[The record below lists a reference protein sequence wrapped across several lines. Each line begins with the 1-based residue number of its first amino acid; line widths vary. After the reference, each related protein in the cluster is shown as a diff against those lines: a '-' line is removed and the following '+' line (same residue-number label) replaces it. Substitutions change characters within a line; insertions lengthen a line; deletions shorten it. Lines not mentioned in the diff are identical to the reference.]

1 MVVPDLAQDR
11 VAALGVQTGGGLVQ
25 HQHAGVHGHDARNRN
40 AALLPAR
47 KLKRAFFQQLIG
59 QADERGGL
67 PDAALDLGLVQAH
80 VARAVGDVAGAGL
93 LKQLVLGVLH
103 DKADEKAEAAQV
115 CTLLPQVPAV
125 HKDAARRR
133 AVQAVEMAD
142 KRGFSAARR
151 ADDADKVALL
161 NGEGHVIQRLRR
173 VGHTLVIDV
182 AQVFYTNDFGH
193 SCSFPAGYSPV
204 AVPFRHTWEFFVRV
218 ASPKGEAVG
227 GSARRLMRGG
237 FAAISHKRDTSAS
250 SPLIRP
256 RAGPRPPSPLGE
268 GGLYFS
274 SLYNSSAQASG
285 VMTFSGIGIPAL
297 TSSSRSSAACGTSR

>member
-1 MVVPDLAQDR
+1 
-11 VAALGVQTGGGLVQ
+11 
-25 HQHAGVHGHDARNRN
+25 
-40 AALLPAR
+40 
-47 KLKRAFFQQLIG
+47 
-59 QADERGGL
+59 
-67 PDAALDLGLVQAH
+67 
-80 VARAVGDVAGAGL
+80 
-93 LKQLVLGVLH
+93 
-103 DKADEKAEAAQV
+103 
-115 CTLLPQVPAV
+115 
-125 HKDAARRR
+125 
-133 AVQAVEMAD
+133 MAD

-151 ADDADKVALL
+151 ADDTDKVALL
-161 NGEGHVIQRLRR
+161 DGEGHVIQRLRR

-182 AQVFYTNDFGH
+182 AQVFNTNDFGH

-204 AVPFRHTWEFFVRV
+204 AVPFRHTWEFFIRV
-218 ASPKGEAVG
+218 ASPLGEAVG

-256 RAGPRPPSPLGE
+256 RAGPRPPSPKGE
-268 GGLYFS
+268 GFLYFS

>member
-1 MVVPDLAQDR
+1 M
-11 VAALGVQTGGGLVQ
+11 T
-25 HQHAGVHGHDARNRN
+25 
-40 AALLPAR
+40 PAIATR
-47 KLKRAFFQQLIG
+47 RFCPQLKRAFFQQLIG

-115 CTLLPQVPAV
+115 CALLPQVPAV

-151 ADDADKVALL
+151 ADDTDKVALL
-161 NGEGHVIQRLRR
+161 DGEGDVIQRLRC

-182 AQVFYTNDFGH
+182 AQVFNTNDFGH

-204 AVPFRHTWEFFVRV
+204 AVPFRHTWEFFVRG
-218 ASPKGEAVG
+218 ASPKGKAVG
-227 GSARRLMRGG
+227 RSARRLMRGG
-237 FAAISHKRDTSAS
+237 ERRFPINGIPRQAHPHPASGGASATF
-250 SPLIRP
+250 
-256 RAGPRPPSPLGE
+256 PLG
-268 GGLYFS
+268 GRLPLFQQ
-274 SLYNSSAQASG
+274 L
-285 VMTFSGIGIPAL
+285 V
-297 TSSSRSSAACGTSR
+297 

>member
-1 MVVPDLAQDR
+1 MTPAI
-11 VAALGVQTGGGLVQ
+11 
-25 HQHAGVHGHDARNRN
+25 

-115 CTLLPQVPAV
+115 CALLPQVPAV

-151 ADDADKVALL
+151 ADDTDKVALL
-161 NGEGHVIQRLRR
+161 DGEGHVIQRLRR

-182 AQVFYTNDFGH
+182 AQVFNTNDFGH

-218 ASPKGEAVG
+218 ASPKGE
-227 GSARRLMRGG
+227 G
-237 FAAISHKRDTSAS
+237 F
-250 SPLIRP
+250 
-256 RAGPRPPSPLGE
+256 
-268 GGLYFS
+268 LYFS